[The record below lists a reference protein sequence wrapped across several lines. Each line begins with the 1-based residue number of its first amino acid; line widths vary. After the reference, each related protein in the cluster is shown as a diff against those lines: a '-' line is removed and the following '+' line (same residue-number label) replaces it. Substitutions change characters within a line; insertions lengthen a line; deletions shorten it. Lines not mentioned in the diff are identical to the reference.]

1 MTTPLPLRVTMA
13 SEALLHESNRP
24 QEREKARMGG
34 GVELGI
40 MNFKQV
46 RMSLEDQ
53 VLLHTGEAAVSSLA

>member
-1 MTTPLPLRVTMA
+1 MRVTGPRR
-13 SEALLHESNRP
+13 ERK
-24 QEREKARMGG
+24 QEWGG

>member
-1 MTTPLPLRVTMA
+1 MA